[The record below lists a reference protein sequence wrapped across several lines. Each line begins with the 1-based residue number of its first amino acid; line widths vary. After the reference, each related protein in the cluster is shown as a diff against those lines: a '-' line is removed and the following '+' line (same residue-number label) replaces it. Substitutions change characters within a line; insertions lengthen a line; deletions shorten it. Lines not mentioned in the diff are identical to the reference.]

1 MPAYSI
7 ISERPIDGFDLFG
20 KGEAVALA
28 SDLLD
33 QFAEDAGVR
42 PLLDFFSM
50 DPAEVDA
57 LFDGLNLEA
66 APELTDAPTPDA
78 EIPTLEE
85 APLEEWFD
93 PHEGLT
99 TIRALIQAIED
110 QPTPEVPDPFDPH
123 PEAVLADLR
132 EFETILDH
140 LADEGVRWHLSVNF

>member
-85 APLEEWFD
+85 APPEEWFE
-93 PHEGLT
+93 PHEGIT
-99 TIRALIQAIED
+99 TIRALIRAVED
-110 QPTPEVPDPFDPH
+110 QPTPEVPDPFDP
-123 PEAVLADLR
+123 PSDAILANLR
-132 EFETILDH
+132 EFEIVLNH
-140 LADEGVRWHLSVNF
+140 LEAAGVRWHLSVDF